1 MKNTNQKI
9 NYKYIIFRTE
19 VVKEFQTY
27 EEVDKYIS
35 SLSEEEYT
43 KHIFQKQRQDE
54 NN

>member
-1 MKNTNQKI
+1 MKNTNKKI

-19 VVKEFQTY
+19 VVKEFKTY
-27 EEVDKYIS
+27 EQVNKYIS
-35 SLSEEEYT
+35 SLSEGEST

>member
-43 KHIFQKQRQDE
+43 KHIFQKQIQDE